1 MPSAHET
8 AADAAPGRSS
18 AYAIYILLLMLLV
31 NTISYADR
39 HLFSI
44 LIPAIKA
51 EFGASDSLMGLIGGP
66 GFMISFVLFTIP
78 LARLADRWS
87 RRKVL
92 ALSAAFWSLA
102 TGLCGMAAN
111 IGQLAAARVAVGI
124 GEAGGFPPS
133 QSIISSLFDGKRR
146 ATALGILS
154 AGTSLGIVLGLTGGG
169 ILAAAFGW
177 REAFLIL
184 AAPGLPLALL
194 IWLTGPRRARD
205 AAAQTATAP
214 RSSALATMAGLWSI
228 RSLRQLAIAMG
239 VFNIFGYAGA
249 IWLPTYFMRS
259 HGMTAMEA
267 GVWLGLGVAMGGVA
281 GAMSSGF
288 IVDAMIRRNASWQLR
303 VPAIGFFLATPLM
316 AAMLLVPNGAAI
328 DLAGTSVPVVALLS
342 ISTAFLTALWAG
354 PSYAAAANLV
364 QPEQRAQATAMLVVA
379 INVLGSTVGPLL
391 AGMVSDVL
399 TPRYGIEGL
408 RYSLFVMGILIPAG
422 GFMFWRAGARYA
434 EDLDNSGSA
443 PGTTAKTAPAPET
456 RQPA

>member
-1 MPSAHET
+1 MPTPNEPASEP
-8 AADAAPGRSS
+8 APGRGA
-18 AYAIYILLLMLLV
+18 AYAVYILVLMLLI

-44 LIPAIKA
+44 LIPAIKE

-92 ALSAAFWSLA
+92 ALSAAFWSTA
-102 TGLCGMAAN
+102 TALCGMAAN
-111 IGQLAAARVAVGI
+111 IAQLAAARVAVGI

-133 QSIISSLFDGKRR
+133 QSIVASLFNDKRR

-154 AGTSLGIVLGLTGGG
+154 ASTSLGIVLGLTGGG
-169 ILAAAFGW
+169 VLAANFGW
-177 REAFLIL
+177 REAFVIL
-184 AAPGLPLALL
+184 AVPGLPLALL
-194 IWLTGPRRARD
+194 TWLTGPKRAKAPAD
-205 AAAQTATAP
+205 SAAAATA
-214 RSSALATMAGLWSI
+214 SSALSTMKYLWSI

-267 GVWLGLGVAMGGVA
+267 GVWLGLSVALGGVG

-288 IVDAMIRRNASWQLR
+288 IVDAMNRRNISWQLR
-303 VPAIGFFLATPLM
+303 VPAVGFFTATPLM
-316 AAMLLVPNGAAI
+316 AMMLLAPNEASLG
-328 DLAGTSVPVVALLS
+328 LAGTMIPVVALFS
-342 ISTAFLTALWAG
+342 IVTSYLTALWAG

-364 QPEQRAQATAMLVVA
+364 QPEQRAQATAMLVVT

-391 AGMVSDVL
+391 AGIVSDIL
-399 TPRYGIEGL
+399 TPRYGLEGL
-408 RYSLFVMGILIPAG
+408 RYSLLVMGVLIPTG
-422 GFMFWRAGARYA
+422 GILFWRAGAHYA
-434 EDLDNSGSA
+434 ADMARANSIKEYITLEGA
-443 PGTTAKTAPAPET
+443 GQTASQDA
-456 RQPA
+456 

>member
-1 MPSAHET
+1 MPTSNEPTSEPAS
-8 AADAAPGRSS
+8 GRVSV
-18 AYAIYILLLMLLV
+18 YAIYVLILMLLI

-44 LIPAIKA
+44 LIPAIKQ

-66 GFMISFVLFTIP
+66 GFMISYVLFTIP

-92 ALSAAFWSLA
+92 ALSATFWSVA
-102 TGLCGMAAN
+102 TALCGMAVNVA
-111 IGQLAAARVAVGI
+111 QLAAARVAVGI

-154 AGTSLGIVLGLTGGG
+154 ASTSLGIVLGLTGGG
-169 ILAAAFGW
+169 MLAASFGW

-184 AAPGLPLALL
+184 AAPGLPLALMA
-194 IWLTGPRRARD
+194 WLTGPKRVKPLAGAQS
-205 AAAQTATAP
+205 AAAT
-214 RSSALATMAGLWSI
+214 SSTLATMKNLWSI
-228 RSLRQLAIAMG
+228 RSLRQLAVAMG

-267 GVWLGLGVAMGGVA
+267 GVWLGLGVALGGVG

-288 IVDAMIRRNASWQLR
+288 IVDAMNRRNISWQLW
-303 VPAIGFFLATPLM
+303 VPAVGFFLATPLM
-316 AAMLLVPNGAAI
+316 ATMLLVPNGASLT
-328 DLAGTSVPVVALLS
+328 LAGTVIPIVALLS
-342 ISTAFLTALWAG
+342 IVTSFLTALWAG

-364 QPEQRAQATAMLVVA
+364 RPDQRAQATAMLVVS

-391 AGMVSDVL
+391 AGIVSDIL
-399 TPRYGIEGL
+399 TPGFGDEGL
-408 RYSLFVMGILIPAG
+408 RYSLLVMGILIPTG
-422 GFMFWRAGARYA
+422 GILFWRAGASYA
-434 EDLDNSGSA
+434 ADMVRANSEMKGA
-443 PGTTAKTAPAPET
+443 NPEGPG
-456 RQPA
+456 QPAS